1 MECCFVYLTKKKNNL
16 SSERIMAVVLP
27 TTLEFM
33 LMGQLCRKKIVIQRA
48 NIFPFNFRFCRF
60 TQRVGNTVVD
70 MRGIRYL
77 NVVECKNLFATLDF
91 RVKSISVILDVL
103 KLPFSF
109 G

>member
-1 MECCFVYLTKKKNNL
+1 MYLTKKKNNL

-33 LMGQLCRKKIVIQRA
+33 LMGQLCRKKIVIRRA
-48 NIFPFNFRFCRF
+48 NIFPFNFRFCHF

-70 MRGIRYL
+70 M
-77 NVVECKNLFATLDF
+77 FATLDF